1 MERHGPILA
10 YIFFGVC
17 QPNTYRLWSQVQSM
31 LLLSHR
37 HRPTSH
43 GVPNIGSMFGAI
55 CLPPNTRVVIAMV
68 FFLYSLPVFF
78 HVCMVNMNAAS
89 PKVGYITLQ
98 LELGLQW
105 NKKSTSRTLC
115 GYICYLRELQVVRRA
130 NVRES
135 RTVWYV
141 FVDKMGHFRVV
152 AAGAIALNY
161 VYLIW
166 PPYTA
171 LLFIYIARQM
181 WHLQQWPMTM
191 YALRCIEKIYWPIL
205 RINYS
210 KKTVQMIK

>member
-1 MERHGPILA
+1 
-10 YIFFGVC
+10 
-17 QPNTYRLWSQVQSM
+17 
-31 LLLSHR
+31 
-37 HRPTSH
+37 
-43 GVPNIGSMFGAI
+43 MFGAI
-55 CLPPNTRVVIAMV
+55 CLPPNTRVVIA
-68 FFLYSLPVFF
+68 
-78 HVCMVNMNAAS
+78 NMNAAS

-161 VYLIW
+161 VYLI
-166 PPYTA
+166 
-171 LLFIYIARQM
+171 
-181 WHLQQWPMTM
+181 
-191 YALRCIEKIYWPIL
+191 
-205 RINYS
+205 
-210 KKTVQMIK
+210 